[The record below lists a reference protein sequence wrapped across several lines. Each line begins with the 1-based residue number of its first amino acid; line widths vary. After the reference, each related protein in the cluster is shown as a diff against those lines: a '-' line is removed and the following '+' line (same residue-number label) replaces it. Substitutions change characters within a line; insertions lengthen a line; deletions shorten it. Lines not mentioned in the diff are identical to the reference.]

1 MPHGLL
7 FIAATVYECGWI
19 AQGLGLRRVNLH
31 RWEGTRAALEA
42 VGIGA
47 RRTPAVPV
55 RGVRVIVA
63 GFAGAL
69 DPSLQ
74 RAQVLRWADGEHD
87 QPGPVVT
94 TQAIISTPA
103 QKHALRASSGA
114 RAVDM
119 EHGTISAWARAGG
132 ACVEGCRVVLDLA
145 DETLPAWLGTIT
157 DDLGRLR
164 WGAFAAGVVPRP
176 ARWFELARWA
186 RTSSFVG
193 RTLARAA
200 SFAATSPLPPATES
214 HASAEPPPRASAQGT
229 APPSPG
235 SPLSVPF
242 SPPS

>member
-7 FIAATVYECGWI
+7 FISATVYECGWV
-19 AQGLGLRRVNLH
+19 ARGLGLRRVSLH

-63 GFAGAL
+63 GFAGAI
-69 DPSLQ
+69 DPDLQ
-74 RAQVLRWADGEHD
+74 RAQVLRWADGEHGR
-87 QPGPVVT
+87 PRPVVT
-94 TQAIISTPA
+94 TQAMISTPA
-103 QKHALRASSGA
+103 QKHALRTSSGA

-119 EHGTISAWARAGG
+119 EHDTISAWARAGG

-176 ARWFELARWA
+176 ARWFDLARWA

-200 SFAATSPLPPATES
+200 SFAATSPLP
-214 HASAEPPPRASAQGT
+214 HASELDESAEPPPRDSARGA
-229 APPSPG
+229 APPSPR

-242 SPPS
+242 SPPP